1 MFDIYLS
8 IGCRA
13 LPDMEDLAQD
23 VPILRDTAF
32 QQKLLTPSP
41 KRPGFLGLD
50 VSELL
55 AKTLLRRLQSVRAV
69 GFWLSSA
76 YRQPRIS
83 REQAEVFA
91 AQVLPEISAR
101 HFQHYPG
108 DTLSPL
114 FFAGE
119 KPEYWVFKAELSNFA
134 PEKVGECGSVSINW
148 TVISGPARI
157 LISGKRG
164 WKTLNGMISI
174 PMKGLS
180 CDAKCGQLRLALLMS
195 FLLHGF
201 GGLKNMPRM
210 GA

>member
-119 KPEYWVFKAELSNFA
+119 KPEYWVFKAELEQFRTR
-134 PEKVGECGSVSINW
+134 EGG
-148 TVISGPARI
+148 
-157 LISGKRG
+157 
-164 WKTLNGMISI
+164 GMWISI
-174 PMKGLS
+174 DKLDGHIWTRK
-180 CDAKCGQLRLALLMS
+180 DFDKRETRLEDVEWNNSNPRERPLL
-195 FLLHGF
+195 
-201 GGLKNMPRM
+201 
-210 GA
+210 